1 MTNQQIIIDNKKRTV
16 SSAKINN
23 AAHDVFAVRT
33 HLFGQFDDIGFK
45 KDHFIFLDEEHCLR
59 TKLLEHGNNARID
72 HLEFKIV
79 EKLTIGNWYTQY
91 YAGYWQLIDLK
102 PKIAFDNYTGEEISW
117 KKGDL
122 IGYWAIMRKAFT
134 PKMKKQIRVEF
145 TDAAS
150 LKSVSDETETQIQ
163 EELNNDPDFLS
174 RLNNSF
180 EVSDMMVKNA
190 WLSLTKEEKERLL
203 TGIGLLPDRFT
214 KEQLLSATLLPDHCF
229 IKPPANYLLNLCSY
243 PWEFTDSFNQLFFK
257 AELIELEQ

>member
-16 SSAKINN
+16 SSAKIKN
-23 AAHDVFAVRT
+23 AAPGVFAVRT
-33 HLFGQFDDIGFK
+33 HLFGQFDDIGFN
-45 KDHFIFLDEEHCLR
+45 KDHFIFTDDKHCLR
-59 TKLLEHGNNARID
+59 TKLLLHRNDVSID

-91 YAGYWQLIDLK
+91 SAGYWQLIDLK

-117 KKGDL
+117 KKGNL

-163 EELNNDPDFLS
+163 QN
-174 RLNNSF
+174 
-180 EVSDMMVKNA
+180 
-190 WLSLTKEEKERLL
+190 
-203 TGIGLLPDRFT
+203 
-214 KEQLLSATLLPDHCF
+214 
-229 IKPPANYLLNLCSY
+229 
-243 PWEFTDSFNQLFFK
+243 
-257 AELIELEQ
+257 

>member
-16 SSAKINN
+16 SSAKIKST
-23 AAHDVFAVRT
+23 APDVFAVRT

-91 YAGYWQLIDLK
+91 RAGYWQLIDLK
-102 PKIAFDNYTGEEISW
+102 PRIAFDNYTGEEISW

-163 EELNNDPDFLS
+163 TELNNDPDFL
-174 RLNNSF
+174 RSF
-180 EVSDMMVKNA
+180 
-190 WLSLTKEEKERLL
+190 
-203 TGIGLLPDRFT
+203 
-214 KEQLLSATLLPDHCF
+214 
-229 IKPPANYLLNLCSY
+229 
-243 PWEFTDSFNQLFFK
+243 
-257 AELIELEQ
+257 